1 MGQCAGHRDLAGVL
15 RVAVRAL
22 GSAEYAAAGSSTT
35 GCSVDGGA
43 GGRDV
48 ADRYVGA
55 ERRPGVGLRH
65 SGRTFDVG
73 GPPQVRPDDVPLG
86 TWLMMLIQVG
96 SWAVYDIAHHYVT
109 IMV

>member
-1 MGQCAGHRDLAGVL
+1 M
-15 RVAVRAL
+15 
-22 GSAEYAAAGSSTT
+22 E
-35 GCSVDGGA
+35 
-43 GGRDV
+43 
-48 ADRYVGA
+48 
-55 ERRPGVGLRH
+55 
-65 SGRTFDVG
+65 